1 LRYGTDLEG
10 QYTMIVSESEYVS
23 YRIGVKALLLL
34 RAPLRD
40 VIRVVLMRVKLVRP
54 GQNPE
59 EHDKRQR

>member
-1 LRYGTDLEG
+1 
-10 QYTMIVSESEYVS
+10 MIVSESEYVS